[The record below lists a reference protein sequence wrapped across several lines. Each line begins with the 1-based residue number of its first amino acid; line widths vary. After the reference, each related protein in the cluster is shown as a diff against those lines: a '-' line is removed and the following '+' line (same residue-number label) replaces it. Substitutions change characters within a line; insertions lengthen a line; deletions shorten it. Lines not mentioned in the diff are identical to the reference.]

1 MKVSTIKSI
10 KKIENN
16 SKRYDIEV
24 EHNHN
29 FFANDILVHNC
40 QTRWC
45 FTKNNPHPEAF
56 GEDKNIYIS
65 SKGQGNKG
73 LFFKNNESNLNAY
86 YVKAFLDN
94 KVEEKVKNSK
104 YYQEYDEL
112 TIYSETIGM
121 QDLKYGLLNGQIGY
135 RLFDVYV
142 GKPRQGRFLNFEE
155 CKAFAEEG

>member
-56 GEDKNIYIS
+56 GKENDIYIS

-73 LFFKNNESNLNAY
+73 LFFKNVESNNSAY
-86 YVKAFLDN
+86 WVRAFLDN
-94 KVEEKVKNSK
+94 NVEEKVKKSK

-121 QDLKYGLLNGQIGY
+121 QDLKYGLKNGKISNAV
-135 RLFDVYV
+135 FDVF
-142 GKPRQGRFLNFEE
+142 GKIR
-155 CKAFAEEG
+155 